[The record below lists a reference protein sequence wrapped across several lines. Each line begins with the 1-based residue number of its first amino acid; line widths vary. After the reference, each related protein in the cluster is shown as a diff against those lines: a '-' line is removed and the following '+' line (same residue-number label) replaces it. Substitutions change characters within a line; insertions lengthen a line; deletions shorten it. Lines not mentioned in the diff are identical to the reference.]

1 MRLPADLVDL
11 IVEFTVVFGSYWIR
25 HPTYG
30 GLTSGR
36 LVRVQ
41 LRDQLIHLL

>member
-1 MRLPADLVDL
+1 MRLPTDLVDL
-11 IVEFTVVFGSYWIR
+11 IVEFTVVYGSYWIR
-25 HPTYG
+25 HPTYL